1 MSSLMT
7 LAPDLSP
14 DDWRRICD
22 ALRYLGRDL
31 HHRSFSV
38 SSERRE
44 LLWEEMDRCL
54 NLADR
59 LAQAIPAK
67 D

>member
-1 MSSLMT
+1 MT

-14 DDWRRICD
+14 DDWRRISD
-22 ALRYLGRDL
+22 ALRYLGR
-31 HHRSFSV
+31 V
-38 SSERRE
+38 
-44 LLWEEMDRCL
+44 LWEEMNRCL

-59 LAQAIPAK
+59 LAHSISAK